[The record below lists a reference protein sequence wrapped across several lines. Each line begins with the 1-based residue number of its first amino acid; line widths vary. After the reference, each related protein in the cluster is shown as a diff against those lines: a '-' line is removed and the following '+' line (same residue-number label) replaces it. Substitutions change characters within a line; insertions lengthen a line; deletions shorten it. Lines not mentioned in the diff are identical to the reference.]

1 MSPVKLPTHIKYRAI
16 PVRKILTDMKN
27 FSSLIIDLAYY
38 ALVYNDKKLANE
50 VLRIEEYID
59 ELWNLLVMQASLSV
73 RDAEDAESMVGVMK
87 LASATNKISDAAGD
101 LAVLTLLNMPLHDSV
116 RVAIISG
123 EEVVS
128 RIKIREGS
136 VIANKTIGNVFSQLN
151 IALDIIAARKGHS
164 WTFSP
169 MESYVLETGDVI
181 IVRGPREAVNKLRHE
196 AKDKITREEKVEH
209 VETAEKEIARELIA
223 LKDLGEFMLDLAY
236 LAIITNN
243 KDLALEVLE
252 LEEYIDQTHIDLERK
267 VITKLKNANPE
278 EIVTILRTIISF
290 ENIADAAAEIAGIVV
305 SEIPPHPI
313 LKTVIEESEERVVI
327 VQVPKEL
334 ENKRI
339 SDLNL
344 SLHGAVIVALRRN
357 HEWILNPSDDVVL
370 RSGDRLIVR
379 FYKESS
385 KQVRE
390 ALKVSEDI
398 WEKRFK

>member
-1 MSPVKLPTHIKYRAI
+1 VSPVKLPTRIKYRAI

-50 VLRIEEYID
+50 VLRMEEYID

-73 RDAEDAESMVGVMK
+73 RDAEDAESMVGVLK
-87 LASATNKISDAAGD
+87 LASATDKISDAAGD

-116 RVAIISG
+116 RAALIGG

-151 IALDIIAARKGHS
+151 IALDIIAARKGHT

-169 MESYVLETGDVI
+169 METYVLESGDVI
-181 IVRGPREAVNKLRHE
+181 IVRGPREAVSKLRHE
-196 AKDKITREEKVEH
+196 AKDKLTREEKVKSFER
-209 VETAEKEIARELIA
+209 VEEEIARELIA

-236 LAIITNN
+236 LAITTNN
-243 KDLALEVLE
+243 RDLALEVIE
-252 LEEYIDQTHIDLERK
+252 LEEYIDQSHLDLERK
-267 VITKLKNANPE
+267 VIMKLKDANPD

-290 ENIADAAAEIAGIVV
+290 ENIADAAAEIAGIVI

-327 VQVPKEL
+327 VQASKDL
-334 ENKRI
+334 EGKKIEN
-339 SDLNL
+339 LNL

-357 HEWILNPSDDVVL
+357 HEWILNPSDDMVL
-370 RSGDRLIVR
+370 KSGDKLIVR
-379 FYKESS
+379 FYTESS
-385 KQVRE
+385 EQVRK
-390 ALKVSEDI
+390 ALKIDDELWQKI
-398 WEKRFK
+398 L

>member
-1 MSPVKLPTHIKYRAI
+1 MSPVKLPTRIKYRAI

-50 VLRIEEYID
+50 VLRMEEYID

-73 RDAEDAESMVGVMK
+73 RDAEDAESMVGVLK
-87 LASATNKISDAAGD
+87 LASATDKISDAAGD

-116 RVAIISG
+116 RAALIGG

-151 IALDIIAARKGHS
+151 IALDIIAARKGHT

-169 MESYVLETGDVI
+169 METYVLESGDVI
-181 IVRGPREAVNKLRHE
+181 IVRGPREAVSKLRHE
-196 AKDKITREEKVEH
+196 AKDKLTREEKVKSFER
-209 VETAEKEIARELIA
+209 VEEEIARELIA

-236 LAIITNN
+236 LAITTNN
-243 KDLALEVLE
+243 RDLALEVIE
-252 LEEYIDQTHIDLERK
+252 LEEYIDQSHLDLERK
-267 VITKLKNANPE
+267 VIMKLKDANPD

-290 ENIADAAAEIAGIVV
+290 ENIADAAAEIAGIVI

-327 VQVPKEL
+327 VQASKDL
-334 ENKRI
+334 EGKKIEN
-339 SDLNL
+339 LNL

-357 HEWILNPSDDVVL
+357 HEWILNPSDDMVL
-370 RSGDRLIVR
+370 KSGDKLIVR

-385 KQVRE
+385 EQVRK
-390 ALKVSEDI
+390 ALKIDDELWQKI
-398 WEKRFK
+398 L